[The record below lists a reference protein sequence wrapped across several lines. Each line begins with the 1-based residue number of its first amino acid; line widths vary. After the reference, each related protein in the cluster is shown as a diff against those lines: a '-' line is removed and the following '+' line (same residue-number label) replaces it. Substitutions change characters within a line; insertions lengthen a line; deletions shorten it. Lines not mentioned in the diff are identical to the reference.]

1 VHAWVCSAVVTR
13 RRHGDLLV
21 VGVGTTP
28 MLTVSNLAPTKLGDT
43 ANYVVDWWY
52 ASVVGVVARFRNSSV
67 GPDGKVVA
75 AAST

>member
-1 VHAWVCSAVVTR
+1 
-13 RRHGDLLV
+13 
-21 VGVGTTP
+21 